1 MDNKSN
7 YKYLLSDL
15 TALKG
20 VGVKTTNLLKK
31 KKINNIFDLLW
42 KLPKSYTDR
51 SLSSKIKDLR
61 IGEVQT
67 ITIIPKK
74 YSFPRVR
81 NLPNRVLCSDET
93 GEIDCIFFNSFE
105 GYVRKILPIGKE
117 ITVSGKIGYFR
128 NKYQL
133 TNPKYLSEDSSLIK
147 QKHNTYSLTD
157 GITEKIYNKIIN
169 QIIENLPLLN
179 EWHSKNILQ
188 KFDNI
193 SWNDA
198 IKDLHKPENVG
209 SYQKNF
215 YQRLAFDEIFSTF
228 LVNSEIRK
236 KIKKIKKINKILNI
250 EKQNEIIN
258 KLEFSL
264 TNDQIKTLKEIN
276 NDLCSST
283 KMFRLLQGDVG
294 SGKTIVSLL
303 SALNTVNSG
312 FQVALMA
319 PTEILARQHYTLA
332 KEIFPKNINIKLISG
347 KSDYKSKKIIL
358 NELSKHKIDIIFG
371 THAIFQKKVNFKK
384 LGLIIID
391 EQHKFGVN
399 QRKRLSDKGGNNC
412 DVLLMTAT
420 PIPRTLT
427 MTMYGDMDLSII
439 REKPKSRKP
448 IKTYSKLESKIDDV
462 LKFIK
467 KEIKLGHQIFWVCPL
482 IEESKK
488 IDHSSAVKKFEY
500 LDKLFPNQVSLL
512 HGKTDIEEK
521 EIILN
526 RFLKNE
532 FKILVSTTIIEVG
545 IDFPNANVIIIENA
559 NKFGLSQLHQ
569 LRGRVGRG
577 DKESTCI
584 LMFKSNLSENAKK
597 RINILKDTNDGFII
611 SEEDMKIRG
620 FGDILGFKQSGIKNF
635 KLADPIHNNDLFL
648 LAEKEMRRIEKSN
661 ENISKF
667 KPLIKLYDRA
677 DIIND
682 IA

>member
-1 MDNKSN
+1 MNIKSN

-31 KKINNIFDLLW
+31 KNINNLFDLLW

-51 SLSSKIKDLR
+51 SLSSKIKDLK
-61 IGEVQT
+61 IGENQT
-67 ITIIPKK
+67 VTVTPQK
-74 YSFPRVR
+74 YLFPRIR
-81 NLPNRVLCSDET
+81 NLPNRVICSDDS
-93 GEIDCIFFNSFE
+93 GKLDCVFFNSYE
-105 GYVRKILPIGKE
+105 GYVKKILPLGKE
-117 ITVSGKIGYFR
+117 ITISGKISYFK

-133 TNPKYLSEDSSLIK
+133 TNPKYISEDSSLIK
-147 QKHNTYSLTD
+147 QVHNQYSLTE
-157 GITEKIYNKIIN
+157 GISEKVYNKIID
-169 QIIENLPLLN
+169 QIISELPELD
-179 EWHSKNILQ
+179 EWHSNQIVK
-188 KFDNI
+188 KFGNL
-193 SWNDA
+193 SWNNS
-198 IKDLHKPENVG
+198 IVELHKPENIG
-209 SYQKNF
+209 KYRDNF
-215 YQRLAFDEIFSTF
+215 YQRLAYDEIFSTF

-236 KIKKIKKINKILNI
+236 KIKKIKKKRKKINFNL
-250 EKQNEIIN
+250 QNNLIN
-258 KLEFSL
+258 KLSYSL
-264 TNDQIKTLKEIN
+264 TNDQVNSLKEIN
-276 NDLCSST
+276 KDLSTST

-294 SGKTIVSLL
+294 SGKTIIALL
-303 SALNTVNSG
+303 SAYNTINSG
-312 FQVALMA
+312 YQVAFMA
-319 PTEILARQHYTLA
+319 PTEILARQHYNLA
-332 KEIFPKNINIKLISG
+332 KEIFPGSKKIELISG
-347 KSDYKSKKIIL
+347 KSDYKNKKIIL
-358 NELSKHKIDIIFG
+358 EKLKNNKIDIIFG
-371 THAIFQKKVNFKK
+371 THAIFQKKVSYKK

-399 QRKRLSDKGGNNC
+399 QRKKLSDKGGDDC

-439 REKPKSRKP
+439 KEKPKSRKP

-467 KEIKLGHQIFWVCPL
+467 KEINSGNQIFWVCPL

-488 IDHSSAVKKFEY
+488 LDHTSAVNKFEF
-500 LDKLFPNQVSLL
+500 LKKLFPNQVLLL
-512 HGKTDIEEK
+512 HGKTEINEK
-521 EIILN
+521 EKILN
-526 RFLKNE
+526 NFQKNK
-532 FKILVSTTIIEVG
+532 FQILVSTTIIEVG

-577 DKESTCI
+577 DKDSTCI

-597 RINILKDTNDGFII
+597 RINILKQSNDGFFI

-635 KLADPIHNNDLFL
+635 KLADPVHNSDLFL
-648 LAEKEMRRIEKSN
+648 LAEKEIKRIEQTN
-661 ENISKF
+661 EDISKF

>member
-1 MDNKSN
+1 MNIKSN

-31 KKINNIFDLLW
+31 KNINNLFDLLW

-51 SLSSKIKDLR
+51 SLSSKIKDLK
-61 IGEVQT
+61 IGENQT
-67 ITIIPKK
+67 VTVTPQK
-74 YSFPRVR
+74 YLFPRIR
-81 NLPNRVLCSDET
+81 NLPNRVICSDDS
-93 GEIDCIFFNSFE
+93 GKLDCVFFNSYE
-105 GYVRKILPIGKE
+105 GYVKKILPLGKE
-117 ITVSGKIGYFR
+117 ITISGKISYFK

-133 TNPKYLSEDSSLIK
+133 TNPKYISEDSSLIK
-147 QKHNTYSLTD
+147 QVHNQYSLTE
-157 GITEKIYNKIIN
+157 GISEKVYNKIID
-169 QIIENLPLLN
+169 QIISELPELD
-179 EWHSKNILQ
+179 EWHSNQIVK
-188 KFDNI
+188 KFGNL
-193 SWNDA
+193 SWNNS
-198 IKDLHKPENVG
+198 IVELHKPENIG
-209 SYQKNF
+209 KYRDNF
-215 YQRLAFDEIFSTF
+215 YQRLAYDEIFSTF

-236 KIKKIKKINKILNI
+236 KIKKIKKKRKKINFNL
-250 EKQNEIIN
+250 QNNLIN
-258 KLEFSL
+258 KLSYSL
-264 TNDQIKTLKEIN
+264 TNDQVNSLKEIN
-276 NDLCSST
+276 KDLSTST

-294 SGKTIVSLL
+294 SGKTIIALL
-303 SALNTVNSG
+303 SAYNTINSG
-312 FQVALMA
+312 YQVAFMA
-319 PTEILARQHYTLA
+319 PTEILARQHYNLA
-332 KEIFPKNINIKLISG
+332 KEIFPGSKKIELISG
-347 KSDYKSKKIIL
+347 KSDYKNKKIIL
-358 NELSKHKIDIIFG
+358 EKLKNNKIDIIFG
-371 THAIFQKKVNFKK
+371 THAIFQKKVSYKK

-399 QRKRLSDKGGNNC
+399 QRKKLSDKGGDDC

-439 REKPKSRKP
+439 KGKPKSRKP

-467 KEIKLGHQIFWVCPL
+467 KEINSGNQIFWVCPL

-488 IDHSSAVKKFEY
+488 LDHTSAVNKFEF
-500 LDKLFPNQVSLL
+500 LKKLFPNQVLLL
-512 HGKTDIEEK
+512 HGKTEINEK
-521 EIILN
+521 EKILN
-526 RFLKNE
+526 NFQKNK
-532 FKILVSTTIIEVG
+532 FQILVSTTIIEVG

-577 DKESTCI
+577 DKDSTCI

-597 RINILKDTNDGFII
+597 RINILKQSNDGFFI

-635 KLADPIHNNDLFL
+635 KLADPVHNSDLFL
-648 LAEKEMRRIEKSN
+648 LAEKEIKRIEQTN
-661 ENISKF
+661 EDISKF